1 MPWQKARRNWK
12 AMHPARL
19 EDAFHLCKEH
29 GRERGRLS
37 VERLA
42 DLMAVKP
49 STLYKWM
56 EEGTMPV
63 NRIAQFE
70 RFCGIH
76 FVSEYL
82 AAGANRVV
90 IEIPPGHPV
99 EAEDM
104 GGLQALISSAVLML
118 MRCWRGQ
125 AGIDETISELTLALQ
140 ALAYQRENVRRCEH
154 PELGLGGDDE

>member
-1 MPWQKARRNWK
+1 MPWQKPRRNWK
-12 AMHPARL
+12 QQHPTRL

-56 EEGTMPV
+56 EEGSMPS

-70 RFCGIH
+70 HFCGIH

-82 AAGANRVV
+82 AAGAGRVV
-90 IEIPPGHPV
+90 IEIPAGHRV
-99 EAEDM
+99 DAEDLGAM
-104 GGLQALISSAVLML
+104 QEQITGAVLML
-118 MRCWRGQ
+118 MRCWRGK
-125 AGIDETISELTLALQ
+125 ADIDETVVELTAALQ
-140 ALAYQRENVRRCEH
+140 SLAFQREAVRWREQ
-154 PELGLGGDDE
+154 PELGLET